1 MATITH
7 FGPIAH
13 LRAEPNQYVLH
24 YRNGELARRGAGQ
37 AYWFNPLSASIT
49 QVPTEDVETTFLLKE
64 RSADLQEVVVQCTIT
79 YRVADPE
86 RAAGRIN
93 FSLET
98 DSGVWAEEPLERLAS
113 LWSQRAQQPARAYLI
128 GVSLVEAVQR
138 GAEVISAAV
147 DAALRADPAIAGL
160 GLELVGVQVVRVA
173 PTADLEKALQTPT
186 REAVQQQADEAI
198 FQRRALAVEKERAI
212 KENEVATEIELAR
225 RQEVL
230 VRQQNTNRLLE
241 VEQKVEAKRR
251 LAQADAEAE
260 AARLNVWQDA
270 PPYVIL
276 GLAAQQL
283 AGKVGGIEQLNVS
296 PDLVVALQRAL
307 QPRPEG

>member
-37 AYWFNPLSASIT
+37 AYWFNPLSAAIA

-64 RSADLQEVVVQCTIT
+64 RSSDFQEVVVQCTLT
-79 YRVADPE
+79 YRIADPE
-86 RAAGRIN
+86 RAAARVN
-93 FSLET
+93 FGL
-98 DSGVWAEEPLERLAS
+98 SGTGAWAEQPLERLAG
-113 LWSQRAQQPARAYLI
+113 LWSQRAQQPIRAYLT

-138 GAEVISAAV
+138 GADVISAAV
-147 DAALRADPAIAGL
+147 DAALRTDPAVAGL
-160 GLELVGVQVVRVA
+160 GLELVSVQVVRVA

-186 REAVQQQADEAI
+186 RETVQQRADEAI

-230 VRQQNTNRLLE
+230 VRQQGTNRLLE
-241 VEQKVEAKRR
+241 VEQEVEAKRR
-251 LAQADAEAE
+251 LAEADAEAE
-260 AARLNVWQDA
+260 AAHLNVWQGA
-270 PPYVIL
+270 PPHVIL

-283 AGKVGGIEQLNVS
+283 ADKVASIEQLNLS

-307 QPRPEG
+307 RPQPEG

>member
-24 YRNGELARRGAGQ
+24 YRNGELARRGAGL
-37 AYWFNPLSASIT
+37 AYWFNPLTASIA

-64 RSADLQEVVVQCTIT
+64 RSADFQEVVVQCTIT

-86 RAAGRIN
+86 RAAGRVN
-93 FSLET
+93 FGLET
-98 DSGVWAEEPLERLAS
+98 GNGVWAEEPLERLAS
-113 LWSQRAQQPARAYLI
+113 LWSQRAQQPVRAYLI

-138 GAEVISAAV
+138 GAEVISLAV

-160 GLELVGVQVVRVA
+160 GLELVSVQVVRVA
-173 PTADLEKALQTPT
+173 PTAELEKALQTPT
-186 REAVQQQADEAI
+186 RETVQQRADEAI

-230 VRQQNTNRLLE
+230 VRQQGTNRLLE
-241 VEQKVEAKRR
+241 VEQQVEAKRR
-251 LAQADAEAE
+251 LAEADAEAE
-260 AARLNVWQDA
+260 AAHLNVWQGA
-270 PPYVIL
+270 PPHVIL

-283 AGKVGGIEQLNVS
+283 AEKVEGIEQLNFS

-307 QPRPEG
+307 QPRTEG

>member
-1 MATITH
+1 MATITR
-7 FGPIAH
+7 FGPIGH

-24 YRNGELARRGAGQ
+24 YRNGVLARRGAGL
-37 AYWFNPLSASIT
+37 AYWFNPLTASIA
-49 QVPTEDVETTFLLKE
+49 QVPTEDIETTFLLKE
-64 RSADLQEVVVQCTIT
+64 RSADFQEVVVQCTIT

-86 RAAGRIN
+86 RAAGRVN
-93 FSLET
+93 FGLET
-98 DSGVWAEEPLERLAS
+98 ASGAWAEQPLERLAS
-113 LWSQRAQQPARAYLI
+113 LWSQRAQQPVRAYLI

-138 GAEVISAAV
+138 GAEVISLAV

-160 GLELVGVQVVRVA
+160 GLELVSVQVVRVA
-173 PTADLEKALQTPT
+173 PTAELEKALQTPT
-186 REAVQQQADEAI
+186 RETVQQRADEAV

-230 VRQQNTNRLLE
+230 VRQQGANRLLE
-241 VEQKVEAKRR
+241 VEQQVEAKRR
-251 LAQADAEAE
+251 LGQAEAEAE
-260 AARLNVWQDA
+260 AARLNVWQGA

-276 GLAAQQL
+276 GLAAQEL
-283 AGKVGGIEQLNVS
+283 AGKVEGIGQLNFS

-307 QPRPEG
+307 QPRLAE